1 MDQHLI
7 NEMLETIARECRLTQ
22 NYTGIHEFKPNVMA
36 AMAKVLREEF
46 VPESLKQ
53 WAYANRPLP
62 IGDGQTISQ
71 PFIVALMTDLLCPE
85 KDHIILEV
93 GAGSGYQAAVLSHL
107 VDKVYTI
114 EIVKA
119 LADKAAKHL
128 KKLGY
133 KNVVIIQGDATK
145 GCPEHV
151 PYDGIIVTAAA
162 SHIPAALKEQ
172 LKPGGRLVIPVG
184 RPHMPQELMLIQ
196 KDEHDGFTERNI
208 LPVAFVP
215 FTGELNNDIQLT

>member
-1 MDQHLI
+1 MNQYLI
-7 NEMLETIARECRLTQ
+7 NEMLETIAEECRLTQ
-22 NYTGIHEFKPNVMA
+22 SYTGIQEFKPEVMA

-46 VPESLKQ
+46 VPEPLRP
-53 WAYANRPLP
+53 WAYANKPLP

-85 KDHIILEV
+85 KNDVILEV

-107 VDKVYTI
+107 VDRIYTI

-133 KNVVIIQGDATK
+133 RNVEIIQGDATE
-145 GCPEHV
+145 GCPEHA
-151 PYDGIIVTAAA
+151 PYDGIVVTAAA
-162 SHIPAALKEQ
+162 GHIPVALKKQ

-196 KDEHDGFTERNI
+196 KDEQGGFTEKNI

-215 FTGELNNDIQLT
+215 FTGELNKDTKMP

>member
-1 MDQHLI
+1 MNQYLI
-7 NEMLETIARECRLTQ
+7 NEMLETIAEECRLTQ
-22 NYTGIHEFKPNVMA
+22 SYTGIQEFKPEVMA

-46 VPESLKQ
+46 VPEPLRP
-53 WAYANRPLP
+53 WAYANKPLP

-85 KDHIILEV
+85 KNDVILEV

-107 VDKVYTI
+107 VDRIYTI

-133 KNVVIIQGDATK
+133 RNVEIIQGDATE
-145 GCPEHV
+145 GCPEHA
-151 PYDGIIVTAAA
+151 PYDGIVVTAAA
-162 SHIPAALKEQ
+162 GHIPVALKEQ

-196 KDEHDGFTERNI
+196 KDEQGGFTEKNI

-215 FTGELNNDIQLT
+215 FTGELNKDTKMP